1 MTVRVS
7 SEKTRPSASQPSKI
21 IGVDLV
27 MRPLWRRLMSV
38 ILASWGRG
46 QGLIPDIRIA
56 KRKAGVGIFRG
67 ELRAGN
73 GGGRAR
79 ENSATNCAAGSIVD
93 ARESADRPL
102 LRQDEQKA
110 VPTKDRVRRD
120 R

>member
-1 MTVRVS
+1 
-7 SEKTRPSASQPSKI
+7 
-21 IGVDLV
+21 
-27 MRPLWRRLMSV
+27 
-38 ILASWGRG
+38 
-46 QGLIPDIRIA
+46 
-56 KRKAGVGIFRG
+56 VGIFRG

-120 R
+120 RALQESRQAAKSIRHPYKKRKVRRENSHPENRRVRHPRTQERTGRRPEAGATRKSSASC